1 MTHLDRDLP
10 GLRRPAPKLALW
22 PCAALLAAC
31 WLAMPA
37 TPSHAGEAKEAKEAG
52 ERSERVALLSR
63 YRQFSAHGYY
73 TAAQYLFEQK
83 KNEEAIALYTKAIE
97 IDPKFARAYFDRGN
111 VYAEVGDNAKALADC
126 KKVTELDA
134 TLIYGHFNL
143 ACFYSLQGM
152 LPESLA
158 AMETAMQAGYRK
170 FDKIDTDSDLENVR
184 RKPEFAKLV
193 EKYKAQTPKLT
204 APQVF
209 QTSSAAQRAAMLAD
223 AASLSKA
230 EALRVAELGF
240 SDPDVRVRVLS
251 VACFATLD
259 SPQSE
264 SFLLMGLYD
273 NDGYVKKAAANR
285 LIALGKRAE
294 ALVLPIFDLD
304 NAQAKF
310 YSIQILGAI
319 GAEGSIARIIPF
331 LDDEDSVTRGAA
343 AEALAKLNAV
353 EALPQITKALERLE
367 KAKDPDAEME
377 RIRLEMAK
385 GHLEEQAKKKG
396 GN

>member
-1 MTHLDRDLP
+1 M
-10 GLRRPAPKLALW
+10 
-22 PCAALLAAC
+22 
-31 WLAMPA
+31 
-37 TPSHAGEAKEAKEAG
+37 
-52 ERSERVALLSR
+52 ALLSR
-63 YRQFSAHGYY
+63 YRQFSAHGDY

-240 SDPDVRVRVLS
+240 SDPRRPGAGAERGLLCDARFAAIGVFPLDGTLRQRWLCQEGRCEPADCARKAGRGPRAADLRFGQRPGEVLFHPDPGRVSARRDRLPGSSPFWTMRIPLRAVLPRRPLPNS
-251 VACFATLD
+251 MRSRPFLR
-259 SPQSE
+259 SPRPWNAWRRPRTRMRKWRKFGWKWQKGTWKS
-264 SFLLMGLYD
+264 
-273 NDGYVKKAAANR
+273 KPRRKAATEGESGTGPV
-285 LIALGKRAE
+285 LG
-294 ALVLPIFDLD
+294 P
-304 NAQAKF
+304 
-310 YSIQILGAI
+310 
-319 GAEGSIARIIPF
+319 
-331 LDDEDSVTRGAA
+331 
-343 AEALAKLNAV
+343 
-353 EALPQITKALERLE
+353 
-367 KAKDPDAEME
+367 
-377 RIRLEMAK
+377 
-385 GHLEEQAKKKG
+385 
-396 GN
+396 

>member
-1 MTHLDRDLP
+1 M
-10 GLRRPAPKLALW
+10 
-22 PCAALLAAC
+22 
-31 WLAMPA
+31 
-37 TPSHAGEAKEAKEAG
+37 
-52 ERSERVALLSR
+52 
-63 YRQFSAHGYY
+63 
-73 TAAQYLFEQK
+73 
-83 KNEEAIALYTKAIE
+83 
-97 IDPKFARAYFDRGN
+97 
-111 VYAEVGDNAKALADC
+111 GDNAKALADC

-193 EKYKAQTPKLT
+193 EKYKAQTPKLDGSRRSFERPPPRKGRRCWPMPP
-204 APQVF
+204 AFPRPRPCGWRNWV
-209 QTSSAAQRAAMLAD
+209 SPI
-223 AASLSKA
+223 
-230 EALRVAELGF
+230 
-240 SDPDVRVRVLS
+240 PDVRVRVLS

-310 YSIQILGAI
+310 YSIQILALS
-319 GAEGSIARIIPF
+319 ARRDRLPGSSPFWTMRIPLRAALPRRPLPNSMRSRPF
-331 LDDEDSVTRGAA
+331 LRSPRPWNAWRRPRTRMRKWRKFGWKWQKGTWKSKPRRKAA
-343 AEALAKLNAV
+343 TEGESGTGPVLG
-353 EALPQITKALERLE
+353 P
-367 KAKDPDAEME
+367 
-377 RIRLEMAK
+377 
-385 GHLEEQAKKKG
+385 
-396 GN
+396 